1 MPPRTAPT
9 ARQQR
14 LGSELRKLRE
24 RAGMTASEAGAL
36 LGADQARISNIE
48 SGRAGVSAQRLRALA
63 QTYDCADRQ
72 LIDALTTL
80 TGSRTRHW
88 WEEYRGTLPPGLLD
102 LAEIEHHA
110 VALRTAQTSILPGLL
125 QTSDH
130 ARVIFDQ
137 GVPPLPPDEVEHRV
151 AHRLRRQGV
160 LCRDT
165 PMPYTAV
172 IHEAA
177 LRMRFGG
184 RDVTRAQLDHL
195 VAMSERE
202 NVRVLAIPFERGEF
216 PGAGQTILYA
226 SGPVAQLDT
235 VQLDQSHGPALLDAA
250 DQLARYRALLDRMEE
265 LALDRARS
273 RDFIRAIARAV

>member
-24 RAGMTASEAGAL
+24 RSGMTASEAGAL

-48 SGRAGVSAQRLRALA
+48 SGRAGVSTQRLRALA
-63 QTYDCADRQ
+63 HTYDCADRQ

-88 WEEYRGTLPPGLLD
+88 WEEYRGSLPRGLLD

-110 VALRTAQTSILPGLL
+110 VELRTAQTSLLPGLL
-125 QTSDH
+125 QTADH
-130 ARVIFDQ
+130 ARVIFGQ
-137 GVPPLPPDEVEHRV
+137 GVPTLTPQEVEHRV
-151 AHRLRRQGV
+151 AHRMKRQGV
-160 LCRDT
+160 LHRRT
-165 PMPYTAV
+165 PMPYTAIV
-172 IHEAA
+172 HEAA

-184 RDVTRAQLDHL
+184 LETTRAQLGHL
-195 VAMSERE
+195 VEMSERE
-202 NVRVLAIPFERGEF
+202 NVRLLAIPFERGEF

-235 VQLDQSHGPALLDAA
+235 VQLDQPHGPALLDAA
-250 DQLARYRALLDRMEE
+250 AQLAGYQALLDRMEE
-265 LALDRARS
+265 MALDRARS
-273 RDFIRAIARAV
+273 RDFIRAIARAL